1 MPDVKHYQIPEG
13 QKNAGMWTFSVDGQ
27 PSRYYCPNEHAVKRI
42 IARLEKGETHS
53 LEAALV
59 QSIADANLVKSLL
72 ALGLDNPA
80 TGQPFTRAELEQIVR
95 EKLQRVRVAKAK
107 DVLPQAMTA
116 EGEQPKPVKGW
127 CYALDGQ
134 TCPTVYRHEAQAK
147 SAGAFAAFMSRGK
160 LAGKGE

>member
-1 MPDVKHYQIPEG
+1 MPKVEIYQVPAD
-13 QKNAGMWTFSVDGQ
+13 QKRAGLWTFTVDGQ
-27 PSRYYCPNEHAVKRI
+27 ESKYYSPNEHGIKRVVQ
-42 IARLEKGETHS
+42 RLENGQTHS